1 MITPHDESYRAN
13 ADSTSPSSFGNRS
26 PEPAESEAE
35 GVNGEIARTHELL
48 FKPRQVV
55 ELRAFKGRET
65 VSGYF
70 DDGEALIQK
79 AVELD
84 GRGYA
89 VYVTVNKVDP
99 DLLARAKNRVRKVY
113 RQPTTSD
120 TDVVRRRWLP
130 LDFDPVRPAGVSSTD
145 EEKGAALLRARQ
157 VRDYLRKKG
166 WPEPL
171 FADSGNGA
179 HLLYPVDLPNDPE
192 SLRLVKGILE
202 ALAFQ
207 FSDGAVEVD
216 TSNCNAARLW
226 KLYGTT
232 ARKGDDTKER
242 PHRTSRLLEAPEGAA
257 AGEPVEREKLEAVA
271 AMRPTVTSREERSR
285 NPGRNGHKE
294 FDLAEWIE
302 RHGVPVR
309 REGPWGQ
316 GGYRY
321 VLEECPW
328 NGHMDNAAYI
338 VRFAN
343 GAVAAGCHHN
353 SCQGLGWRDFRKHYE
368 PEAYDGRD
376 GYGEEFGRARSQEE
390 APIPEPTPHPTLAE
404 EAYHGLPGDVI
415 RAIEPHTEADPVA
428 VLANLLCA
436 FGNAI
441 GRGAYFPVGAD
452 KHHLKINAGL
462 VGPTSKGRKGM
473 SEGHVRLLM
482 HAVDDAWEEERVM
495 SGLASGE
502 GLIYEVRDEL
512 WGVDGKGK
520 RVLKDEGISDKRLF
534 VSEPELARVLK
545 VITRETNTLSPI
557 VRQAWDSGRLRV
569 MTRNN
574 PLRATDAHVSIVGHI
589 SREELLRHLTE
600 TEAAGGFANRFL
612 WLAVRRSKELPFG
625 GEWDDVDTAPLV
637 KRLSEALE
645 FGRSAGEITWGETA
659 RDAWRKIYGP
669 LSEGKPGLF
678 GAVIG
683 RAEAQVVRLSAL
695 YAVMDES
702 YTVEQEHLEAALAL
716 WDYAEASARYI
727 FGDATGD
734 PVADQIVEALRAA
747 GAEGMTRTEVSHLF
761 KRHKS
766 AERIDGALA
775 LLLKGGRVRREREE
789 TTGRT
794 AERWYAR

>member
-55 ELRAFKGRET
+55 ELRAFKCRET

-70 DDGEALIQK
+70 DNGEALTQK

-89 VYVTVNKVDP
+89 VYVTLNEVDP
-99 DLLARAKNRVRKVY
+99 ALLARAKNRARKVY
-113 RQPTTSD
+113 REPTTSD
-120 TDVVRRRWLP
+120 SNIVRRCWLP
-130 LDFDPVRPAGVSSTD
+130 LDFDPEHPSGMSSTD
-145 EEKGAALLRARQ
+145 EEKGAALLRARE
-157 VRDYLRKKG
+157 VRDYLKGKG
-166 WPEPL
+166 WPEPV

-179 HLLYPVDLPNDPE
+179 HLLYRVDLPNDPE
-192 SLRLVKGILE
+192 SLGLVKGVLE
-202 ALAFQ
+202 ALNFG
-207 FSDGAVEVD
+207 FSDRAVKVD
-216 TSNCNAARLW
+216 TSNCNAARIW

-242 PHRTSRLLEAPEGAA
+242 PHRPSMLLEAPEGAA
-257 AGEPVEREKLEAVA
+257 AGKPLEREKLEAVA
-271 AMRPTVTSREERSR
+271 ARRPDVTSREWSR
-285 NPGRNGHKE
+285 NPVRTGHKE

-309 REGPWGQ
+309 REGPWER

-321 VLEECPW
+321 ILEECPW
-328 NGHMDNAAYI
+328 NDHTDGAAYI

-343 GAVAAGCHHN
+343 GIPAAGCHHN
-353 SCQGLGWRDFRKHYE
+353 SCQGLGWRDFREHYE
-368 PEAYDGRD
+368 PGAYDGRD
-376 GYGEEFGRARSQEE
+376 GYGEKSDRTQQQEE
-390 APIPEPTPHPTLAE
+390 APIPEPAPHPTLAE
-404 EAYHGLPGDVI
+404 EAYHGLPGDVV

-520 RVLKDEGISDKRLF
+520 RVLKDEGVSDKRLF

-545 VITRETNTLSPI
+545 VMTRETNTLSPI

-574 PLRATDAHVSIVGHI
+574 PLKATDAHVSIVGHI
-589 SREELLRHLTE
+589 SRQELLRHLTE

-625 GEWDDVDTAPLV
+625 GEWGSVDTAPLI

-645 FGRSAGEITWGETA
+645 FGRSAGEISWGETA
-659 RDAWRKIYGP
+659 VSTWCEIYSP

-683 RAEAQVVRLSAL
+683 RAEAQVVRLAAL

-716 WDYAEASARYI
+716 WDYADASALYI

-734 PVADQIVEALRAA
+734 PVSDRIVEALRAA
-747 GAEGMTRTEVSHLF
+747 GEEGMTRTEVSHLF

-766 AERIDGALA
+766 AERIDDA
-775 LLLKGGRVRREREE
+775 LLLLLKSERVRREREE
-789 TTGRT
+789 TNGRT
-794 AERWYAR
+794 AERWYAK